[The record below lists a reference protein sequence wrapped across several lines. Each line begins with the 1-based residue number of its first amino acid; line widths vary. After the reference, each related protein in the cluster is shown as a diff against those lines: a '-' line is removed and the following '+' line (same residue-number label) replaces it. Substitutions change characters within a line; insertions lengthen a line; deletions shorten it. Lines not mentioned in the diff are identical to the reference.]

1 MILSKFLKTLFI
13 VAAIL
18 MSSANDASALEDKKK
33 PSKQDSLLCDPPN
46 WWVGMQTT
54 HLELLARGTDFTGLQ
69 QITTVGINV
78 RLNQWKW
85 LPNGQYIILDLDILD
100 NCPVQNIS
108 FNFQFKN
115 GNILSLNF
123 PLLQRSG
130 YVPQGLNANDIMY
143 MVYPDRFANEN
154 PDNDSVPGHYQGA
167 HRNGRKT
174 RHGGDLSGIAT
185 HLDYIQSTGHSAIW
199 LNPVLENNQP
209 IDSYHGYA
217 TTHSYKIDARLG
229 SNEQYQR
236 LALLCHERK
245 MKMVWD
251 AIYNHWGNE
260 HYLFKNI
267 PDSNW
272 FHFFPSFTKTNYR
285 AETLMDPY
293 ASDLDKK
300 LMSDGWFDTHMPDL
314 NQQDPNLATYLVQNT
329 IWWMEYAGIDAIR
342 IDTYSYP
349 DQTFMSRLN
358 KAVKREFPSA
368 FLFGET
374 WVTEPTVQAWFVN
387 DFKYN
392 KDKTYLDGVTDF
404 QWFFGV
410 SKGLNENFGWEE
422 GLRRMQLTLTQDV
435 IYEHPENNVI
445 FLDNHDLS
453 RFFSVVGKDLRKW
466 QAGIGLLMT
475 QRGIPCT
482 YYGTEYL
489 FEGFTN
495 PDDLVRQEFKGGWK
509 GDSIDYFK
517 QINITTQEREAFDF
531 YTHLTQLRNKHQWGT
546 MSLKQFVP
554 EDNIYVYFRYN
565 EKKTYMMVVN
575 LGEKNNIELSRF
587 QEMLQKGTKMTSL
600 ISAKEYAAQGIL
612 NWKTGQAF
620 DIFELTTTPSPSK

>member
-1 MILSKFLKTLFI
+1 MIFSKILQSLFILSILGLTTPIFGNDFI
-13 VAAIL
+13 
-18 MSSANDASALEDKKK
+18 EKKK
-33 PSKQDSLLCDPPN
+33 PLQMDSLTCDPPN
-46 WWVGMQTT
+46 WWVGMQNPN
-54 HLELLARGTDFTGLQ
+54 LDLLVKGTDFSGLKQ
-69 QITTVGINV
+69 VLTNVAQIKINHWE
-78 RLNQWKW
+78 L
-85 LPNGQYIILDLDILD
+85 LPNSHFVLLKLEISPT
-100 NCPVQNIS
+100 CPAQWVHFQ
-108 FNFQFKN
+108 FQFKDGRQN
-115 GNILSLNF
+115 GMDF
-123 PLLQRSG
+123 LLQKRTG
-130 YVPQGLNANDIMY
+130 YQAQGIDANDIMY

-154 PDNDSVPGHYQGA
+154 PNNDSVPGYYQGV

-174 RHGGDLSGIAT
+174 RHGGDLAGIAA

-229 SNEQYQR
+229 SNAQYQR

-245 MKMVWD
+245 MKVVWD

-260 HYLFKNI
+260 HYLFKDI

-272 FHFFPSFTKTNYR
+272 FHFFPTFTKTNYR

-293 ASDLDKK
+293 ASDFDKK
-300 LMSDGWFDTHMPDL
+300 LMSDGWFDIHMPDL
-314 NQQDPNLATYLVQNT
+314 NQQDPNLATYLIQNT

-349 DQTFMSRLN
+349 DQTFMAQLN
-358 KAVKREFPSA
+358 HAVKTEYPNA

-374 WVTEPTVQAWFVN
+374 WVTEPTVQAWFVD

-392 KDKTYLDGVTDF
+392 KLKTQLDGVTDF
-404 QWFFGV
+404 QWYFGV

-453 RFFSVVGKDLRKW
+453 RFYSVVGKDLKKW
-466 QAGIGLLMT
+466 QAGMGLLMT
-475 QRGIPCT
+475 QRGIPCS

-489 FEGFTN
+489 FDGFTN

-509 GDSIDYFK
+509 GDSVNYFQ
-517 QINITTQEREAFDF
+517 QINITNQEKEAFDF
-531 YTHLTQLRNKHQWGT
+531 YSHLTQLRNKHRWGS

-554 EDNIYVYFRYN
+554 EDNVYVYFRYN
-565 EKKTYMMVVN
+565 ENKTYMMVVN
-575 LGEKNNIELSRF
+575 LGEKTNLDLSRY
-587 QEMLQKGTKMTSL
+587 QEMLQEGNAMRSL
-600 ISAKEYAAQGIL
+600 IHENNHSAQGIL
-612 NWKTGQAF
+612 NWKKGQAF
-620 DIFELTTTPSPSK
+620 EIFELITTSSPSK

>member
-1 MILSKFLKTLFI
+1 MIFSKFLKTLFI
-13 VAAIL
+13 LGIFSWSNAVF
-18 MSSANDASALEDKKK
+18 SAPEMDKKK
-33 PSKQDSLLCDPPN
+33 PTPKDTLSCDPPN
-46 WWVGMQTT
+46 WWVNMQTN
-54 HLELLARGTDFTGLQ
+54 HLELLVRGMDFSGLKEV
-69 QITTVGINV
+69 ITNGENI
-78 RLNQWKW
+78 RFNQWKH
-85 LPNGQYIILDLDILD
+85 LPNKHYILLNIDLLNNGSPQI
-100 NCPVQNIS
+100 VK
-108 FNFQFKN
+108 FTFQFKD
-115 GNILSLNF
+115 GKQKSLDF
-123 PLLQRSG
+123 PIQVRSN
-130 YVPQGLNANDIMY
+130 YRTQGLDANDIMY

-154 PDNDSVPGHYQGA
+154 LDNDSVPGYYQGA

-174 RHGGDLSGIAT
+174 RHGGDLAGIAA

-217 TTHSYKIDARLG
+217 TTNSYKIDARFG
-229 SNEQYQR
+229 TNEQYKR
-236 LALLCHERK
+236 LALLCHKRK
-245 MKMVWD
+245 MKVVWD

-260 HYLFKNI
+260 HYLFKDI

-272 FHFFPSFTKTNYR
+272 FHFFPTFTKTNYR

-293 ASDLDKK
+293 ASDFDKK

-314 NQQDPNLATYLVQNT
+314 NQQDPNLATYLIQNT

-349 DQTFMSRLN
+349 DQIFMANLN
-358 KAVKREFPSA
+358 KAVKKEFPKA

-374 WVTEPTVQAWFVN
+374 WVTEPTVQAWFVD

-392 KDKTYLDGVTDF
+392 KLKTNLDGVTDF
-404 QWFFGV
+404 QWYFGV
-410 SKGLNENFGWEE
+410 SRGLNENFGWEE

-453 RFFSVVGKDLRKW
+453 RFYSVVGKDPKKW
-466 QAGIGLLMT
+466 QAGMGLLMT

-489 FEGFTN
+489 FEGYTN
-495 PDDLVRQEFKGGWK
+495 PDDLFRQEFKGGWK

-517 QINITTQEREAFDF
+517 KVNITAQEKEAFDF
-531 YTHLTQLRNKHQWGT
+531 YTHLTQLRNKHQWGI

-554 EDNIYVYFRYN
+554 EDNVYVYFRYN
-565 EKKTYMMVVN
+565 AKKTYMMVVN
-575 LGEKNNIELSRF
+575 LGEKTNIDLSRF
-587 QEMLQKGTKMTSL
+587 KEMLQQGTAMRSL
-600 ISAKEYAAQGIL
+600 IHENNHSAQGIL
-612 NWKTGQAF
+612 NWNKGQTF
-620 DIFELTTTPSPSK
+620 EIFELITTPSPSK

>member
-1 MILSKFLKTLFI
+1 LKQVITN
-13 VAAIL
+13 VAQIKI
-18 MSSANDASALEDKKK
+18 NH
-33 PSKQDSLLCDPPN
+33 
-46 WWVGMQTT
+46 W
-54 HLELLARGTDFTGLQ
+54 ELLPNSHYILLKLEISPTCPA
-69 QITTVGINV
+69 
-78 RLNQWKW
+78 QWVHF
-85 LPNGQYIILDLDILD
+85 Q
-100 NCPVQNIS
+100 
-108 FNFQFKN
+108 FQFKD
-115 GNILSLNF
+115 GRKKEMDF
-123 PLLQRSG
+123 LLQKRTG
-130 YVPQGLNANDIMY
+130 YQAQGIDANDMMY

-154 PDNDSVPGHYQGA
+154 PNNDSVPGYYQGV

-174 RHGGDLSGIAT
+174 RHGGDLAGIAA
-185 HLDYIQSTGHSAIW
+185 HLDYIQSTGHSVIW

-229 SNEQYQR
+229 SNAQYQR

-245 MKMVWD
+245 MKVVWD

-260 HYLFKNI
+260 HYLFKDI

-272 FHFFPSFTKTNYR
+272 FHFFPTFTKTNYR

-293 ASDLDKK
+293 ASDFDKK

-314 NQQDPNLATYLVQNT
+314 NQQDPNLATYLIQNT

-349 DQTFMSRLN
+349 DQTFMAQLN
-358 KAVKREFPSA
+358 QAVKREFPNA

-374 WVTEPTVQAWFVN
+374 WVTEPTVQAWFVD

-392 KDKTYLDGVTDF
+392 KLKTQLDGVTDF
-404 QWFFGV
+404 QWYFGV

-435 IYEHPENNVI
+435 IYEHPEKNVL

-453 RFFSVVGKDLRKW
+453 RFYSVVGKDTKKW
-466 QAGIGLLMT
+466 QAGMGLLMT
-475 QRGIPCT
+475 QRGIPCS

-489 FEGFTN
+489 FDGFTN

-509 GDSIDYFK
+509 GDSVNYFQ
-517 QINITTQEREAFDF
+517 QINISNQEKVAFDF
-531 YTHLTQLRNKHQWGT
+531 YTHLTQLRNKHRWGS

-554 EDNIYVYFRYN
+554 EDNVYVYFRYN
-565 EKKTYMMVVN
+565 ENKTYMMVVN
-575 LGEKNNIELSRF
+575 LGEKTNLDLSRF
-587 QEMLQKGTKMTSL
+587 QEMLQKGNAMRSL
-600 ISAKEYAAQGIL
+600 IHEKNHPAQGIL
-612 NWKTGQAF
+612 NWNKGQAF
-620 DIFELTTTPSPSK
+620 EIFELITTPSPSK

>member
-1 MILSKFLKTLFI
+1 TPIFGNDFI
-13 VAAIL
+13 
-18 MSSANDASALEDKKK
+18 EKKK
-33 PSKQDSLLCDPPN
+33 PLQMDSLTCDPPN
-46 WWVGMQTT
+46 WWVGMQNPN
-54 HLELLARGTDFTGLQ
+54 LDLLVKGTDFSGLKQ
-69 QITTVGINV
+69 VLTNVAQIKINHWE
-78 RLNQWKW
+78 L
-85 LPNGQYIILDLDILD
+85 LPNSHFVLLKLEISPT
-100 NCPVQNIS
+100 CPAQWVHFQ
-108 FNFQFKN
+108 FQFKDGRQN
-115 GNILSLNF
+115 GMDF
-123 PLLQRSG
+123 LLQKRTG
-130 YVPQGLNANDIMY
+130 YQAQGIDANDIMY

-154 PDNDSVPGHYQGA
+154 PNNDSVPGYYQGV

-174 RHGGDLSGIAT
+174 RHGGDLAGIAA

-229 SNEQYQR
+229 SNAQYQR

-245 MKMVWD
+245 MKVVWD

-260 HYLFKNI
+260 HYLFKDI

-272 FHFFPSFTKTNYR
+272 FHFFPTFTKTNYR

-293 ASDLDKK
+293 ASDFDKK
-300 LMSDGWFDTHMPDL
+300 LMSDGWFDIHMPDL
-314 NQQDPNLATYLVQNT
+314 NQQDPNLATYLIQNT

-349 DQTFMSRLN
+349 DQTFMAQLN
-358 KAVKREFPSA
+358 HAVKTEYPNA

-374 WVTEPTVQAWFVN
+374 WVTEPTVQAWFVD

-392 KDKTYLDGVTDF
+392 KLKTQLDGVTDF
-404 QWFFGV
+404 QWYFGV

-453 RFFSVVGKDLRKW
+453 RFYSVVGKDLKKW
-466 QAGIGLLMT
+466 QAGMGLLMT
-475 QRGIPCT
+475 QRGIPCS

-489 FEGFTN
+489 FDGFTN

-509 GDSIDYFK
+509 GDSVNYFK
-517 QINITTQEREAFDF
+517 RINITNQEKEAFDF
-531 YTHLTQLRNKHQWGT
+531 YTHLTQLRNKHRWGS

-554 EDNIYVYFRYN
+554 EDNVYVYFRYN
-565 EKKTYMMVVN
+565 ENKTYMMVVN
-575 LGEKNNIELSRF
+575 LGEKTNLDLSRY
-587 QEMLQKGTKMTSL
+587 QEMLQEGNAMRSL
-600 ISAKEYAAQGIL
+600 IHENNHSAQGIL
-612 NWKTGQAF
+612 NWKKGQAF
-620 DIFELTTTPSPSK
+620 EIFELITTSSPSK